1 MKDYEDD
8 EGYQEA
14 MSELIWALDEGYEV
28 ARAKAIDNLI
38 TIRLALMIE
47 AIEER
52 IRPPSLVSRD
62 KPPSEPS

>member
-1 MKDYEDD
+1 MNDYEDD
-8 EGYQEA
+8 EDYQKAMDDLRRAFGYGIETA
-14 MSELIWALDEGYEV
+14 A
-28 ARAKAIDNLI
+28 AIDNLV

-52 IRPPSLVSRD
+52 IKPPSPVSHD